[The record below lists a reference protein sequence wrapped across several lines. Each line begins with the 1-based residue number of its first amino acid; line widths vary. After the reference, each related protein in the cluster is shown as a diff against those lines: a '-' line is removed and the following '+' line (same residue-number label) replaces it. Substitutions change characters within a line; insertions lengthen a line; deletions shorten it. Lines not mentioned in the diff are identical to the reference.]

1 MLTEVELNGQNRG
14 PSNILVATIYSIDAL
29 WVFFIDDS
37 ILSIIWQVKL
47 ASRKCQGSV
56 YSQYFS
62 CCSGLTSFIK
72 E

>member
-37 ILSIIWQVKL
+37 ISSII
-47 ASRKCQGSV
+47 
-56 YSQYFS
+56 
-62 CCSGLTSFIK
+62 
-72 E
+72 